1 MPSKPPPT
9 RPHTPKAGLKPFPL
23 SDINSFVTLRDVL
36 RYTVSTFRAAN
47 LHFGHGTSTALDEA
61 AFLILESLH
70 LPIDDFNAFADARL
84 TELEKVFLARRITL
98 RIEERLPAAYVTGR
112 AYLGGVPFRCD
123 KRALVPRSYIAELLR
138 SPLFDGSDE
147 TTGLVTAPDA
157 VGSVLDLCTGGG
169 SLAILAAYAFPNATV
184 DAIDLSAEA
193 LALAAENVSDH
204 GLEDRV
210 RLIEGDLFAPLAG
223 RRYDLILTNPPYV
236 SRAVMERLPPEYRH
250 EPAMALASGED
261 GFDLVHRILAAAADH
276 LEPDGGLLCEIG
288 EDRDILEAA
297 YPRTPF
303 LWLDTADSDG
313 EVFWLTSSAL
323 QALSAQS
330 TDKPRPRKRTT

>member
-1 MPSKPPPT
+1 MPGRAPT
-9 RPHTPKAGLKPFPL
+9 RTRASTAAGKPDPRREIHEF
-23 SDINSFVTLRDVL
+23 ITLRDAL
-36 RYTVSTFRAAN
+36 RYAVSTFRAAG

-84 TELEKVFLARRITL
+84 TARERTLLGERIAL
-98 RIEERLPAAYVTGR
+98 RVDQRLPAAYLTGR

-138 SPLFDGSDE
+138 SALFDGSDDG
-147 TTGLVTAPDA
+147 TGLVADPQA
-157 VGSVLDLCTGGG
+157 LGSVLDLCTGGG

-184 DAIDLSAEA
+184 DAVDLSAEA

-236 SRAVMERLPPEYRH
+236 GRAVMERLPPEYRH

-303 LWLDTADSDG
+303 LWLDTARSDG
-313 EVFWLTSSAL
+313 EVFWLTSRELQTISAR
-323 QALSAQS
+323 S
-330 TDKPRPRKRTT
+330 TDKPRSRKRAT